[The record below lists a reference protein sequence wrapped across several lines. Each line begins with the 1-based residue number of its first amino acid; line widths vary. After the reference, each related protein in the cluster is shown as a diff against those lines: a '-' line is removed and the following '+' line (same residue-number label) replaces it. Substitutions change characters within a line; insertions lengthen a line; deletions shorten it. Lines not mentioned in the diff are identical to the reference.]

1 MISFTKKFF
10 FLKVCEK
17 WFASEPRFSDIF
29 SLTAY
34 LNVQN
39 SEQKRVLWIKKI
51 THSVQNSLLSEIN
64 TILLGFD
71 GSIRNQINKAEKEG
85 IECSYQ
91 KDIDNFVDFFNAFV
105 VRVRIPPTS
114 RRRLEEM
121 GDNLI
126 LSFAK
131 LNGEILSAHAYVVDN
146 EVSIVYMLHS
156 ASRRFD
162 DSFDRAQIGRSG
174 KLLHYKDMLY
184 FKEKGFQIYD
194 MGGFAEN
201 TKDEGLAGINSFK
214 LSFGGK
220 KVVCVHY
227 YSVGYKLLNVVYK
240 LLGLNIR

>member
-1 MISFTKKFF
+1 MISFTKKFY
-10 FLKVCEK
+10 FLKVREN
-17 WFASEPRFSDIF
+17 WFAYEPAFSDSF

-34 LNVQN
+34 LNIQN
-39 SEQKRVLWIKKI
+39 SGKKGIWWIKKI
-51 THSVQNSLLSEIN
+51 THTVQNSLLLDN
-64 TILLGFD
+64 DAILSGFD

-105 VRVRIPPTS
+105 IRVKIPPTS

-126 LSFAK
+126 LSFAR
-131 LNGEILSAHAYVVDN
+131 LNGEILSAHAYVVDS

-184 FKEKGFQIYD
+184 FKEKGFKIYD
-194 MGGFAEN
+194 MGGYAEN

-240 LLGLNIR
+240 LLGLTIR